1 MGSRATCTGSEGVRC
16 PLWGPAGPC
25 TLERSEIDDMEVLK
39 QLEEKLQAL
48 LNQRNELR
56 GVVARLNTEANE
68 AEDQIASLRRRVEE
82 LELERDMLQEERE
95 EIRGEVASLLKL
107 AEDLG

>member
-1 MGSRATCTGSEGVRC
+1 
-16 PLWGPAGPC
+16 
-25 TLERSEIDDMEVLK
+25 MEVLK

-56 GVVARLNTEANE
+56 SVVARLNAEANE
-68 AEDQIASLRRRVEE
+68 AEDQIASLRRRLEE
-82 LELERDMLQEERE
+82 MELERDLLQQERE

>member
-1 MGSRATCTGSEGVRC
+1 
-16 PLWGPAGPC
+16 
-25 TLERSEIDDMEVLK
+25 MEVLK

-68 AEDQIASLRRRVEE
+68 AEDQITSLRRRVEE
-82 LELERDMLQEERE
+82 MELERDLLKEERDLLQQERE